1 MLTWEHCCTPPWKK
15 RGYYY
20 PTHVVALQD
29 TVAVL
34 TSHCFNSLP
43 DILFLSTKL
52 RSWTS
57 IDLSYQGMSLTIY
70 QSKLVLVGGRHPLT
84 REATNQLL
92 TSTTGREWESSLP
105 PMPTKRYRTSSV
117 STRSPEVLVVAG
129 GRGSNDE
136 MLDVVEVLQGD
147 KWLMVD
153 PLPAPAVMM
162 PSTLYDGKICFMR
175 LGYPHSTVFTCSC
188 ISLISSCS
196 KSSGDSS
203 PDRPLWQQFQAPD
216 KWGTIVSLSSRLVF
230 IGYLGRVGG
239 YSSMAGSW
247 LSATCTGPTPD
258 TVGVI
263 AATVLNTG
271 EVILAHE
278 YDGVYR
284 GAVSGE
290 REH

>member
-1 MLTWEHCCTPPWKK
+1 MLTS
-15 RGYYY
+15 RVG
-20 PTHVVALQD
+20 
-29 TVAVL
+29 
-34 TSHCFNSLP
+34 CFP
-43 DILFLSTKL
+43 DILFLSTKFH
-52 RSWTS
+52 SWTS
-57 IDLSYQGMSLTIY
+57 IDLSCGGMSLTIY
-70 QSKLVLVGGRHPLT
+70 QSKLVIVGGRHPLT

-92 TSTTGREWESSLP
+92 TSTTGRQWESSLP

-136 MLDVVEVLQGD
+136 KLDVVEVLQGD

-153 PLPAPAVMM
+153 PLPAPAVRM
-162 PSTLYDGKICFMR
+162 PSTLHDGKICFMR

-188 ISLISSCS
+188 TSLISSCS

-203 PDRPLWQQFQAPD
+203 TDRPLWQQFQAPGAGD
-216 KWGTIVSLSSRLVF
+216 TIVSCSSRLVF
-230 IGYLGRVGG
+230 IDYWGRVSG

-247 LSATCTGPTPD
+247 LSATSKGPTPYKG
-258 TVGVI
+258 GVT

-271 EVILAHE
+271 ELILVHE
-278 YDGVYR
+278 YGGVYR
-284 GAVSGE
+284 VAVSGE